1 MSQIS
6 EANSLQRITIQITKS
21 QHEMLKHYARPG
33 TSISAMIRRAIDD
46 MFQPVREQALEDAKY
61 EKWEREAIANKQ
73 IMPEAPEMELWKD
86 LQPKQTTN
94 KANNMFCLQIFYYL
108 MEHRF
113 GARLHFPLGRFQ
125 LILLDTEL

>member
-1 MSQIS
+1 MAHQSD
-6 EANSLQRITIQITKS
+6 ANSLQRITIQITKH

-33 TSISAMIRRAIDD
+33 TSVSSMIRRAIDD

-73 IMPEAPEMELWKD
+73 IMPEAPEIKWED

-94 KANNMFCLQIFYYL
+94 A
-108 MEHRF
+108 
-113 GARLHFPLGRFQ
+113 AS
-125 LILLDTEL
+125 